1 MGFEKITVITDEE
14 NWEEDKEKQNNY
26 IFIKTSRENPYL
38 KKCETGIYLFLT
50 STFSKL
56 LGVYTVRSV
65 TKCNS

>member
-56 LGVYTVRSV
+56 LGIYTVRSA

>member
-14 NWEEDKEKQNNY
+14 NSEEDKEKQNNY

-56 LGVYTVRSV
+56 LGIYTVRSV

>member
-26 IFIKTSRENPYL
+26 IFIKTSRENPDL
-38 KKCETGIYLFLT
+38 KKCETGINLFLT

>member
-56 LGVYTVRSV
+56 LGIYTVRSV
-65 TKCNS
+65 TKCIS

>member
-50 STFSKL
+50 STSSKL
-56 LGVYTVRSV
+56 LGIYTVRSA

>member
-56 LGVYTVRSV
+56 LGIYTVRSV
-65 TKCNS
+65 TKCSS